1 MTVTL
6 TKPKAEPAVE
16 ETDAARDRLRK
27 LLDQLPAESLPVV
40 EAFLRFLN
48 RQAEEQKP
56 VVLTEP
62 QPAEEKRPSPR
73 YPDTV
78 TAPISALREV
88 IGIMPPVG
96 GDALE
101 DSEALYDGE
110 S

>member
-62 QPAEEKRPSPR
+62 QSAGEKQHSPR

-78 TAPISALREV
+78 TVPISALREV
-88 IGIMPPVG
+88 IGILPEG
-96 GDALE
+96 YEGDALA
-101 DSEALYDGE
+101 DTEALYDE
-110 S
+110 A